1 MVLIC
6 NGVPSVSSTLAR
18 VDKLELT
25 QESKPSGKGNRNHI
39 GSLGT
44 DELVQGPKAAVGR
57 DNTWTGRVP
66 RAEEWCEG
74 NKVGVVRE
82 VDLSS
87 L

>member
-1 MVLIC
+1 MERGIET
-6 NGVPSVSSTLAR
+6 TLVAWG
-18 VDKLELT
+18 LM
-25 QESKPSGKGNRNHI
+25 
-39 GSLGT
+39 
-44 DELVQGPKAAVGR
+44 LVQGPKAAVGR

-66 RAEEWCEG
+66 RAEEWCKG